1 MRFKCTCVPKRTAV
15 ASLVVVI
22 AMVTA
27 GCGSGDDEGGASGS
41 SDGPRVVSTVAPI
54 TDLVRQVMGDR
65 GELSGLV
72 PDGVNSHTYEPAPED
87 ARTLSD
93 ADLFIANGLFLEE
106 PSLDMADANMGEG
119 SKIVTLADQTIDR
132 DDWAFD
138 FSFPEDEGVPNPHLW
153 LNVGYAMD
161 YVEQIRDALADI
173 DPDGADDYRTNAEA
187 YLEELSELD
196 DAIREAIATIPSE
209 SRKLVTYHDSW
220 PYFGERYDI
229 DVVGAV
235 QPSDFSEPSAGEVR
249 EIIEQV
255 TAEDV
260 PAVFGSEVF
269 PSDVIRTI
277 AEEAGAEYVEELS
290 DDELPGEPGDADHS
304 YLAMMEQNV
313 RTMVD
318 NLGGDPSPL
327 DGVDQA
333 GG

>member
-1 MRFKCTCVPKRTAV
+1 
-15 ASLVVVI
+15 
-22 AMVTA
+22 MVMA
-27 GCGSGDDEGGASGS
+27 GCGSGDDEGGATGS
-41 SDGPRVVSTVAPI
+41 DEPRVVSTVAPI

-72 PDGVNSHTYEPAPED
+72 PDGVDSHTYEPAPED
-87 ARTLSD
+87 ARVLSD

-106 PSLDMADANMGEG
+106 PSLDMAEANMGEG
-119 SKIVTLADQTIDR
+119 SEIVTLADQTIDR

-153 LNVGYAMD
+153 LNVGYATD

-173 DPDGADDYRTNAEA
+173 DPDGADGYRSNAEA

-196 DAIREAIATIPSE
+196 DAIGEAIATIPSE

-220 PYFGERYDI
+220 PYFGERYGI

-269 PSDVIRTI
+269 PSDVVGTI

-304 YLAMMEQNV
+304 YVAMMEQNV

-318 NLGGDPSPL
+318 NLGGDPNPL
-327 DGVDQA
+327 DGVDPA
-333 GG
+333 GD